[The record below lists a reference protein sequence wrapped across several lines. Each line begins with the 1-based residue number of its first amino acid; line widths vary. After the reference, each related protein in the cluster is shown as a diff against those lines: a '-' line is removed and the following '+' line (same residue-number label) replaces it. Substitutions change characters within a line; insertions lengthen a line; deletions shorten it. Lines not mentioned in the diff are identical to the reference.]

1 MNKFRKVAKPS
12 ATTRWIISTVFAV
25 SVFTPA
31 VTTVLSE
38 NAAGS
43 LSAESVAWAASP
55 ASGSNGSQPL
65 PGPAS
70 YDSGVQLSR
79 TRDYMEQQRV
89 AQQIEEDK

>member
-43 LSAESVAWAASP
+43 LSAESVAWAASGR
-55 ASGSNGSQPL
+55 ASRL
-65 PGPAS
+65 PR
-70 YDSGVQLSR
+70 SR
-79 TRDYMEQQRV
+79 TWTTRCWSR
-89 AQQIEEDK
+89 APTAWAPS